1 MPFKCLPKLL
11 FWQALLKTSGFKFPP
26 QTQTKTLVK
35 GSEKMEQDTFRVEY
49 LLKIIT
55 DKIKIKADTDF
66 KKHNLTLTQSKVL
79 AFLESKNGTA
89 TQKEIETF
97 LKCSHPTVV
106 GIVSRME
113 QNGFLKTSLDF
124 SDKRNKNVSTTEKA
138 KIIHLEIEKV
148 IAQTNKTMLLG
159 FSEKQKK
166 ELNDYLLTIYNN
178 LNGTSI

>member
-1 MPFKCLPKLL
+1 MN
-11 FWQALLKTSGFKFPP
+11 
-26 QTQTKTLVK
+26 
-35 GSEKMEQDTFRVEY
+35 
-49 LLKIIT
+49 II
-55 DKIKIKADTDF
+55 
-66 KKHNLTLTQSKVL
+66 
-79 AFLESKNGTA
+79 
-89 TQKEIETF
+89 
-97 LKCSHPTVV
+97 
-106 GIVSRME
+106 
-113 QNGFLKTSLDF
+113 SLDF